1 MQTNINPPSLPSGEA
16 SKQIDSLKAEWAKAP
31 FMTKQM
37 AGAYIGPLLDLLE
50 TMRLDTALLSAELE
64 GWKAER
70 AASLA
75 HLIKMIEEG
84 EAMGVPEWV
93 IEKMKAAVEVTNG

>member
-1 MQTNINPPSLPSGEA
+1 MKVSQAT
-16 SKQIDSLKAEWAKAP
+16 KQIDSLKAEWAKAP

-64 GWKAER
+64 SMKAER
-70 AASLA
+70 AAGMAILLKA
-75 HLIKMIEEG
+75 IETG
-84 EAMGVPEWV
+84 EAMGALPEWI
-93 IEKMKAAVEVTNG
+93 IEPMKAAAGVNHGA

>member
-1 MQTNINPPSLPSGEA
+1 MSQAT
-16 SKQIDSLKAEWAKAP
+16 KQIDSLKAEWAKAP

-64 GWKAER
+64 SMKAER
-70 AASLA
+70 AAGIAILLKA
-75 HLIKMIEEG
+75 IETG
-84 EAMGVPEWV
+84 EAMGALPEWI
-93 IEKMKAAVEVTNG
+93 IEPMKAAAGVNHGA

>member
-1 MQTNINPPSLPSGEA
+1 
-16 SKQIDSLKAEWAKAP
+16 
-31 FMTKQM
+31 MTKQM

-50 TMRLDTALLSAELE
+50 TMRSDTALLSAELE
-64 GWKAER
+64 RWKAER